1 MTGSKSRMIFET
13 ERLVVRP
20 FLQEDSD
27 YFFMM
32 NGDEEIVRYIRP
44 PKSREESDLF
54 LLEVIKYSQENPLYG
69 RWAVFEK
76 ESGEFAGT
84 FAVIPIENADNMQ
97 LGYSLLKRNW
107 GKGYATELTLA
118 GLQYVFTR
126 TPLTEIYAI
135 TEAGNLA
142 SQKVLQKVGFRFQRS
157 FEENGKELF
166 QYQY

>member
-20 FLQEDSD
+20 YLQEDSE

-84 FAVIPIENADNMQ
+84 FAVIPIENADDMQ

>member
-20 FLQEDSD
+20 YLQEDSE

-84 FAVIPIENADNMQ
+84 FAVIPIENTDDMQ
-97 LGYSLLKRNW
+97 LGYSLLKCNW

-142 SQKVLQKVGFRFQRS
+142 SQKVLQKAGFRFQRS